1 MLGSVRSDLRFAIR
15 ALVARPGF
23 SALAAVTLALGIGVN
38 AVAFSAVNALV
49 FKPLRFPDVQTLGWM
64 FDRTPGNPHGL
75 MSWPD
80 YRDIASK
87 NQTFEGIG
95 AEGRLPLSL
104 QDGRTARQVWAL
116 FVSSNYFSTLRATPS
131 VGRLFGDTDLSGTD
145 VPVVV
150 SHRFWTE
157 QVEANESIAGRALI
171 LNGQTVSIIGVLP
184 DSFQGPGGFYE
195 PEIWLLLDRMKV
207 MKLPARVMAQQ
218 NAWLSLFGRL
228 APNVTAA
235 QAGAELQALASTLPR
250 ETSTTASNR
259 ALVFAPMTKG
269 HPEGQA
275 VNPIMFIALGIVS
288 LVLVI
293 ACFNVA
299 GLLLGRAAERQREI
313 SVRAALGATRA
324 RIIREFVIEG
334 LLLAVLSGVAA
345 TVVSGWT
352 ADLLAAFSLPAPI
365 PQRLHIPIDRR
376 LIGFIAALVACAGI
390 LPAVLP
396 ALQATRLDLV
406 QSMRLDWSR
415 GLRRSRS
422 RNAFVVAQIAGST
435 LFLATALLF
444 VRGFW
449 SSATSSPGF
458 ETEHLLVVEIE
469 PANYGYDQPRARAFF
484 DALLDRLRAHPGVQ
498 QAAVA
503 DRVSFYV
510 RYPKVT
516 KISDRTVNVYGV
528 GTDYFSAAGIQ
539 LKAGRVFASYE
550 TQSGE
555 GVILSQALA
564 THLWPGRNAV
574 GEWIRDGDGRQRQ
587 VIGVVADVAHRMLGE
602 TPGDVLYRPLTTTEY
617 GDLVTLLVRTHRPA
631 QSFIAD
637 LRDQIRALD
646 PNLPLASI
654 KTMEQRMELPLWP
667 MRTAAG
673 FFATCGTLALIL
685 AAVGLFGITYLA
697 VSQRRREFGIH
708 AALGATRARVM
719 RLVLGEGL
727 WLTLPGVALGLG
739 AAVIAA
745 RILANAIFKIGP
757 ADPTLLALAG
767 AVQTF
772 VALAACVWPAHRA
785 TKADPI
791 LALRAE

>member
-1 MLGSVRSDLRFAIR
+1 MLGSLRSDLRFAIR
-15 ALVARPGF
+15 ALAARPGF
-23 SALAAVTLALGIGVN
+23 SALAVLTLALGIGVN

-49 FKPLRFPDVQTLGWM
+49 FKPLRFPDVNTLGWM
-64 FDRTPGNPHGL
+64 FYRTPGNPYGL

-80 YRDIASK
+80 YQEIARQSHA
-87 NQTFEGIG
+87 FEGIG
-95 AEGRLPLSL
+95 AGGRLPLSL
-104 QDGRTARQVWAL
+104 QDGRSARQVWAL
-116 FVSSNYFSTLRATPS
+116 FVSSNHFSILRTKPE
-131 VGRLFGDTDLSGTD
+131 VGRLFSDIDLAGPD
-145 VPVVV
+145 VPVIV

-157 QVEANESIAGRALI
+157 QVEHNDSIAGRTLI
-171 LNGQTVSIIGVLP
+171 LNGRTVSIIGVLP
-184 DSFQGPGGFYE
+184 DTFQGPGGFYE
-195 PEIWLLLDRMKV
+195 PEIWLLLDRMSV
-207 MKLPARVMAQQ
+207 MNLPARVMARE

-235 QAGAELQALASTLPR
+235 QAGAELQTLASTFPR
-250 ETSTTASNR
+250 EQPTTSSIP
-259 ALVFAPMTKG
+259 ALIFAPMTEG
-269 HPEGQA
+269 HPEGRA

-299 GLLLGRAAERQREI
+299 GLLLGRAAEREREI
-313 SVRAALGATRA
+313 SVRAALGASRA
-324 RIIREFVIEG
+324 RIIRQFVIEG
-334 LLLAVLSGVAA
+334 LLLALLSGIAA
-345 TVVSGWT
+345 IVVSGWT

-365 PQRLHIPIDRR
+365 PQRLHIAIDRR

-390 LPAVLP
+390 LPTLLP
-396 ALQATRLDLV
+396 ALQATRIDLI
-406 QSMRLDWSR
+406 QSMRLDSSR

-422 RNAFVVAQIAGST
+422 RNVFVVAQIAGST

-449 SSATSSPGF
+449 SSAASNPGF
-458 ETEHLLVVEIE
+458 ETEHLLVAEIE
-469 PANYGYDQPRARAFF
+469 PANYGYNQPRARAFL
-484 DALLDRLRAHPGVQ
+484 DALVDRLRAHPGVHH
-498 QAAVA
+498 AAVA

-510 RYPKVT
+510 GYPKVT

-528 GTDYFSAAGIQ
+528 GTDYFGAVGIQ
-539 LKAGRVFASYE
+539 LKAGRTFTARE
-550 TQSGE
+550 IQSGD
-555 GVILSQALA
+555 GVIVSQTLA
-564 THLWPGRNAV
+564 AHLWPGRNAV
-574 GEWIRDGDGRQRQ
+574 GEWIREGDGRQRQ
-587 VIGVVADVAHRMLGE
+587 VIGVAADVAHRMLGE
-602 TPGDVLYRPLTTTEY
+602 TPGEFLYRPLTTPEY

-631 QSFIAD
+631 QSFVAD
-637 LRDQIRALD
+637 LREQIRAFD

-673 FFATCGTLALIL
+673 FFATCGSLALIL
-685 AAVGLFGITYLA
+685 AAVGLFGITYLT
-697 VSQRRREFGIH
+697 VSQRTREFGIR

-727 WLTLPGVALGLG
+727 WLTLPGVALGLA

-757 ADPTLLALAG
+757 ADPTMLGLAG
-767 AVQTF
+767 ALQAL
-772 VALAACVWPAHRA
+772 VALAACIWPAHRA

-791 LALRAE
+791 LALRVE

>member
-1 MLGSVRSDLRFAIR
+1 MIGSLRSDLRFAIR
-15 ALVARPGF
+15 ALVARPAF
-23 SALAAVTLALGIGVN
+23 SALATLTLALGIGVN

-49 FKPLRFPDVQTLGWM
+49 LKPLRFPDVKTLGWM
-64 FDRTPGNPHGL
+64 FYRTPGNPHGL

-80 YRDIASK
+80 YQDVAGKS
-87 NQTFEGIG
+87 QAFEGIG

-104 QDGRTARQVWAL
+104 QDGRTVRQVWAL
-116 FVSSNYFSTLRATPS
+116 FVSANYFSTLRAKPA
-131 VGRLFGDTDLSGTD
+131 VGRLFADIDRTHAEI
-145 VPVVV
+145 PVVV

-157 QVEANESIAGRALI
+157 QTKHNDSISGRTLI

-195 PEIWLLLDRMKV
+195 PEIWLLLDRMTV
-207 MKLPARVMAQQ
+207 MNLPARVMAQH
-218 NAWLSLFGRL
+218 NPWLSLFGRL
-228 APNVTAA
+228 ARDVTPA
-235 QAGAELQALASTLPR
+235 QAAAELQGLMSTLPHDPSA
-250 ETSTTASNR
+250 TVSNR

-275 VNPIMFIALGIVS
+275 VSPIMFIALGIVS

-313 SVRAALGATRA
+313 SVRAALGASRA
-324 RIIREFVIEG
+324 RIIRQFVVEG
-334 LLLAVLSGVAA
+334 LLLALISGIAA

-390 LPAVLP
+390 LPTVLP
-396 ALQATRLDLV
+396 ALQATRTDLV

-422 RNAFVVAQIAGST
+422 RNVFVVAQIAGST
-435 LFLATALLF
+435 LFVATALLF

-449 SSATSSPGF
+449 TSATSSPGF
-458 ETEHLLVVEIE
+458 ETEHLLVAEIE
-469 PANYGYDQPRARAFF
+469 PANYGYDQARARALF
-484 DALLDRLRAHPGVQ
+484 DALLDRLRANPAVQ
-498 QAAVA
+498 QAAIA

-510 RYPKVT
+510 GYPKVT
-516 KISDRTVNVYGV
+516 KIAERTVNVYGV
-528 GTDYFSAAGIQ
+528 GTNYFGALGIQ
-539 LKAGRVFASYE
+539 LKAGRAFTSLDI
-550 TQSGE
+550 QSAQ
-555 GVILSQALA
+555 GVIVSQALA
-564 THLWPGRNAV
+564 AHLYPGRNAV

-587 VIGVVADVAHRMLGE
+587 VIGVAADVAHRMLGE
-602 TPGDVLYRPLTTTEY
+602 TPGDFLYRPLTTTEY
-617 GDLVTLLVRTHRPA
+617 SDLVTLLVRTHRPA

-637 LRDQIRALD
+637 LRDEIRALD
-646 PNLPLASI
+646 PALPLASI

-673 FFATCGTLALIL
+673 FFATCGSLALIL
-685 AAVGLFGITYLA
+685 AAVGLFGITYLT
-697 VSQRRREFGIH
+697 VSQRTREFGIR

-719 RLVLGEGL
+719 RLVLAEGL
-727 WLTLPGVALGLG
+727 WLTLPGVVLGLG
-739 AAVIAA
+739 AAFIAA
-745 RILANAIFKIGP
+745 RLLANAIFKIGP
-757 ADPTLLALAG
+757 ADPGMLALAG
-767 AVQTF
+767 ALQAL

-791 LALRAE
+791 LALRVE